1 VTLRPWIALGVD
13 LRFLAT
19 EEGGRSKPLASE
31 PYLPLQYRPNWR
43 LPGMSDREQAGAP
56 VLCFGT
62 FPVGP
67 GDATAAVIVPLAMR
81 EPFDSL
87 SVGERINMHEG
98 LRVVGRAQVIW
109 IEPTTTP
116 VPDEDAARFH
126 AWARGR
132 QVGHRPDGPA
142 R

>member
-1 VTLRPWIALGVD
+1 MTLRPWVALGID
-13 LRFLAT
+13 LRFLVT

-31 PYLPLQYRPNWR
+31 PYMPLQYRPNWR

-67 GDATAAVIVPLAMR
+67 GDATAAVIVPLATR

-87 SVGERINMHEG
+87 SGGGEDRHA
-98 LRVVGRAQVIW
+98 RRAASRRAGAG
-109 IEPTTTP
+109 
-116 VPDEDAARFH
+116 DLD
-126 AWARGR
+126 RGD
-132 QVGHRPDGPA
+132 GDTRP